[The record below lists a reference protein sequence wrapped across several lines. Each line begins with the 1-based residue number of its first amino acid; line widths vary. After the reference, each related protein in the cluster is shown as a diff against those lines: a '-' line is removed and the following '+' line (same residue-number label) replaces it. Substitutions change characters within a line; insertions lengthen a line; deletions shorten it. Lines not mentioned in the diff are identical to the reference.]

1 MLEKLTQV
9 QEHDL
14 TMDALERDKGN
25 IPPELTAKVAEL
37 ASLNDK
43 LAELNV
49 KHDNLRKKFNS
60 NQLELD
66 SLQEQRKK
74 ATDASFSAATSK
86 EASQYQNQALQF
98 EGRIQELEED
108 TLPLMERMEKLE
120 ADVDACKEEISTAEP
135 ELADLQDKEKTRLEV
150 IEAEINALQIQ
161 REGLIQGIDKP
172 LLQQY
177 EQIRRSKRGIGVVAV
192 IGQQCGGCRVRL
204 PIHILQKV
212 SKGKGLIRCPSCGRI
227 LYRRHEEAA

>member
-1 MLEKLTQV
+1 MLEKLNQV
-9 QEHDL
+9 QDHDL
-14 TMDALERDKGN
+14 NMDALERDKGN

-37 ASLNDK
+37 ASLNEK

-66 SLQEQRKK
+66 NLQEQRKK
-74 ATDASFSAATSK
+74 ASDAAFSAATSK

-108 TLPLMERMEKLE
+108 TLPLMEKMEKLE
-120 ADVDACKEEISTAEP
+120 ADVEARQGEISKAEP
-135 ELADLQDKEKTRLEV
+135 ELADLQAQEKSRLEV
-150 IEAEINALQIQ
+150 IEAQINELNIQ

-177 EQIRRSKRGIGVVAV
+177 EQIRRSKRGIGVVAI

-212 SKGKGLIRCPSCGRI
+212 GKAKGLIRCPSCGRI
-227 LYRRHEEAA
+227 LYRHHDEV